1 MNTTTINIQKIVD
14 KVSKACKSLM
24 FKEPFYGLFLVGMN
38 KQYKMTLPTAGVSAL
53 GMGVQLAIN
62 PEFFDGLTEKQQM
75 GLLKHEILHV
85 SFGHLIMKD
94 RFEDMRLFNVAADLE
109 INQYID
115 FEALPEGGLTLE
127 TFPELKL
134 PERAGTKVYYDIL
147 DQAREDGTCPTLDNI
162 LGNMDGSS
170 PYCHPT
176 WEEFDELS
184 EADKKLVQ
192 KQIEHQ
198 LKETAEATEKRCGSI
213 PGELADIIARL
224 NKIEPPSF
232 NWKQYLRRFVGNSS
246 IIYTKKLRRK
256 YNKRYT
262 GNPGLKIK
270 YKNHICVGVDT
281 SGSVSNAELVEF
293 MSELT
298 HMHKTG
304 HKITVVQCDTS
315 INSIEEFNPKKDW
328 DIKGRGG
335 TCFQP
340 VVDHYNEKGYY
351 TALIYLTDGE
361 AYTPENCP
369 KNALW
374 VHSTQCE
381 INEDLPGL
389 KIQIN
394 NIKEN

>member
-1 MNTTTINIQKIVD
+1 MNTTINIQKIVD

-38 KQYKMTLPTAGVSAL
+38 KKYRNDLPTAGVSKN

-62 PEFFDGLTEKQQM
+62 PEFFDGLNEKQQI

-85 SFGHLIMKD
+85 SFGHLLIRDKFD
-94 RFEDMRLFNVAADLE
+94 DMRLFNVAADIE

-115 FEALPEGGLTLE
+115 SDYLPEGGLTLE
-127 TFPELKL
+127 TFSELNL
-134 PERAGTKVYYDIL
+134 PTRAGTKVYYDL
-147 DQAREDGTCPTLDNI
+147 LKGAQQDGTSPTLDNI
-162 LGNMDGSS
+162 LGNMDGAS

-176 WEEFDELS
+176 WDEFEELS

-213 PGELADIIARL
+213 PGELAEIIRKL
-224 NKIEPPSF
+224 NEIEQPAFP
-232 NWKQYLRRFVGNSS
+232 WKQYLRRFVGNSS

-262 GNPGLKIK
+262 GSPGLKIK

-281 SGSVSNAELVEF
+281 SGSVSNDELKEF
-293 MSELT
+293 MNELT

-315 INSIEEFNPKKDW
+315 INSVEEFNPRKDW
-328 DIKGRGG
+328 EIKGRGG
-335 TCFQP
+335 TSFQP
-340 VVDHYNEKGYY
+340 VIDHYNEKGHY

-361 AYTPENCP
+361 AYTPEDCP

-374 VHSTQCE
+374 VHSSRCS

-394 NIKEN
+394 K